1 MYLQNKLIDI
11 YKIKMDSTISV
22 ELIPQ
27 EIKGKTGQVKF
38 NPKDTPFFGL
48 YFSAHWCP
56 PCRGFT
62 PKLINFYN
70 VVNKNNKQLEIIFV
84 SSDKSEAEFNEYYDS
99 MPWLSIPFKDESI
112 QNLKETFEIM
122 GIPTFLVFNSDGKLI
137 DGKARTTVE
146 NRYPKDGYTE
156 QTTKTIIDIW
166 SGKQN

>member
-56 PCRGFT
+56 PCQGFT

-84 SSDKSEAEFNEYYDS
+84 SSDKNESEFNEYYNS

>member
-1 MYLQNKLIDI
+1 MANK
-11 YKIKMDSTISV
+11 T
-22 ELIPQ
+22 
-27 EIKGKTGQVKF
+27 
-38 NPKDTPFFGL
+38 
-48 YFSAHWCP
+48 
-56 PCRGFT
+56 
-62 PKLINFYN
+62 
-70 VVNKNNKQLEIIFV
+70 NKQIEIIFV
-84 SSDKSEAEFNEYYDS
+84 SSDKSEAEFNEYFGT
-99 MPWLSIPFKDESI
+99 MPWLSIPFKHEAI

>member
-1 MYLQNKLIDI
+1 
-11 YKIKMDSTISV
+11 MDSTISV

-27 EIKGKTGQVKF
+27 EIKGKSGQVKF
-38 NPKDTPFFGL
+38 NPKDAPFFGL

-84 SSDKSEAEFNEYYDS
+84 SSDKSEAEFNEYYNS

>member
-1 MYLQNKLIDI
+1 
-11 YKIKMDSTISV
+11 MDSTISV

-38 NPKDTPFFGL
+38 NPKDAPFFGL